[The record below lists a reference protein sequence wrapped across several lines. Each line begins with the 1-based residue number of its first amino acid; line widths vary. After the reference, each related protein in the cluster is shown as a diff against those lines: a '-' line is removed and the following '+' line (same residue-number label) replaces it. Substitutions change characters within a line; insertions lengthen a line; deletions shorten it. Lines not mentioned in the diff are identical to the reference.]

1 VAFRVHEQPQR
12 ILLVRNDGIGDVVL
26 TLPAFAAVRRQFPQ
40 AHLAALLSPGAADL
54 LAGSRELNERIVDD
68 PTDSSA
74 RLARRLKEMRFDTAV
89 VFNTQT
95 RNCLAVWRAGI
106 RVRVCWGYK
115 PVGFLLGNRRIALHR
130 SHPPLHESRFA
141 MAFVRRLGVAEKPA
155 DFAPR
160 LEIDAALRQRV
171 AARIESELGTSGPL
185 FGIHPGSK
193 NSAYNWPESHYAKLV
208 SRLSKEG
215 RVVVT
220 GAKPERPLLER
231 IRHQS
236 SNAASGRVGF
246 FWDFSMLELAAAI
259 SQQTVLTA
267 SSTGPMHVGG
277 ITGTPL
283 VALFSP
289 HPVHSPQKWAPLGT
303 AQTLLVA
310 PLEPGEDARVP
321 RENAVAVMAR
331 ISVEQVVEA
340 NLKIARET
348 VAALRPEQ
356 GSDADLSKQ
365 AA

>member
-1 VAFRVHEQPQR
+1 LAFRVHKQPQR

-54 LAGSRELNERIVDD
+54 LAGCRDLDERIVDD
-68 PTDSSA
+68 PTDGSA
-74 RLARRLKEMRFDTAV
+74 RLARRLKEKRFDTAV

-115 PVGFLLGNRRIALHR
+115 PVGFLLGSRRIALHR
-130 SHPPLHESRFA
+130 SHPPLHESKFA
-141 MAFVRRLGVAEKPA
+141 MAFVRRLGVEERLA

-160 LEIDAALRQRV
+160 LEIDDAVRQRV
-171 AARIESELGTSGPL
+171 AARIANELGTSGPL

-193 NSAYNWPESHYAKLV
+193 NSAYNWPESHYAQLV
-208 SRLSKEG
+208 SRLSKAG
-215 RVVVT
+215 RVMVT
-220 GAKPERPLLER
+220 GATSERALLER

-236 SNAASGRVGF
+236 RDAASGRVGF
-246 FWDFSMLELAAAI
+246 FWDFPMLELAAAI
-259 SQQTVLTA
+259 SQQTALTV

-289 HPVHSPQKWAPLGT
+289 HPLHSPKKWAPLGT
-303 AQTLLVA
+303 AHTLLVA
-310 PLEPGEDARVP
+310 PLESGEDPHVP
-321 RENAVAVMAR
+321 REKSAAVMAR

-340 NLKIARET
+340 NLKIVQETLAAR
-348 VAALRPEQ
+348 RPEQ
-356 GSDADLSKQ
+356 YSDADISKH